1 MNRSA
6 TNQKDG
12 CTGQIHLTLKSFVPI
27 RGARIELWR
36 ELGIAPGAMV
46 IGLVARFNPMK
57 DHSNFVAAGTAVD
70 DYRADLHFVLVGRKI
85 DTNNELLM

>member
-1 MNRSA
+1 
-6 TNQKDG
+6 
-12 CTGQIHLTLKSFVPI
+12 
-27 RGARIELWR
+27 
-36 ELGIAPGAMV
+36 MV

-57 DHSNFVAAGTAVD
+57 DHSNFVAAARLLS

>member
-57 DHSNFVAAGTAVD
+57 DHSNSSL
-70 DYRADLHFVLVGRKI
+70 RAR
-85 DTNNELLM
+85 LLTTTEPICILS